1 MEVKSASCQTF
12 SSYTERNWHTRPRKC
27 LTAWLFISPAI
38 FLTSLTSIYIII
50 THYLAQCA
58 CVGGCRIWPIVKYSY
73 SQKFSGS
80 SFYTM
85 RMNRSSWVCMN
96 LKSICVYGCII
107 FVICILCLFIS
118 CVYVC
123 VFYTMVMFIFH
134 VLARDKSFGWPDLY
148 GNFLSDRFFL
158 FLRQNFSS
166 SQIIRIW

>member
-1 MEVKSASCQTF
+1 MSHCLAFYPSCHLFNFFIIYLHYYHLTLFVASPVK
-12 SSYTERNWHTRPRKC
+12 
-27 LTAWLFISPAI
+27 
-38 FLTSLTSIYIII
+38 
-50 THYLAQCA
+50 LAQCT

-166 SQIIRIW
+166 SQIIRIWYVICQILRDIMWLSG